1 MMNEDNLDKVL
12 SQHFRG
18 DAGSKDD
25 DAAAARV
32 LRTLARPLPRQRGS
46 WRHWPAA
53 LLTWEF
59 TPAWPRMAAL
69 ASCAVLGFAVGVA
82 GQSLR
87 GRDAQMISARGDF
100 QLAAILSEP
109 ETVTGVLP

>member
-1 MMNEDNLDKVL
+1 MTDQDDLDRL
-12 SQHFRG
+12 LARHFRD

-25 DAAAARV
+25 DAAAMRV
-32 LRTLARPLPRQRGS
+32 LRTLARPLPRQRVS

-59 TPAWPRMAAL
+59 TPAWPRMAML

-87 GRDAQMISARGDF
+87 GRDAQMLSARGDF